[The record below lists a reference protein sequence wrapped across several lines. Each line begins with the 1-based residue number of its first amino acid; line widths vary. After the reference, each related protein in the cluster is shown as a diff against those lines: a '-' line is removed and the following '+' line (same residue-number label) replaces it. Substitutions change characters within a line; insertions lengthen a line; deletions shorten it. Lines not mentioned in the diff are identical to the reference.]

1 MLLNVWPRC
10 VVKGAVRGV
19 LLKVGLGVLLEVVL
33 GGVWFGR
40 ASLVW
45 RDCLD
50 WRDWWDVGNG

>member
-1 MLLNVWPRC
+1 MCGLGVLSKVVFVRC
-10 VVKGAVRGV
+10 V

-45 RDCLD
+45 RDCLV